1 MATEQQTVKVGV
13 ISCSGEEIAE
23 GTISRLAA
31 RRVLELLR
39 PGQTVTIC
47 LPLFLAGG
55 QEERDFARQ
64 HPTIAVDGCEKRCA
78 KRGTEMHSGPVSVSL
93 VVSDILDGQCPG
105 CSRSARNLSEVDKE
119 AVWRVSERIA
129 AEIDALLA
137 QNSQAEC
144 GEESDAACACTRPVL
159 GGKLEIGGRTVT
171 VAGLPLI
178 FEHLAESGLAAD
190 DSSADRLLETVRIY
204 HPIELDEEQAY
215 KRSLIEAYKLYRGK
229 RGDTVNKNVLR
240 ETTQRGAP

>member
-23 GTISRLAA
+23 GTISRLAT

-93 VVSDILDGQCPG
+93 VVSEILDGQCPG

-137 QNSQAEC
+137 QNGQLEC
-144 GEESDAACACTRPVL
+144 VGEAAGEASCACTQPIP
-159 GGKLEIGGRTVT
+159 GGKLEVGGTTVT

-190 DSSADRLLETVRIY
+190 DSGADKLLETVRIY
-204 HPIELDEEQAY
+204 HSIEPGEEQAY
-215 KRSLIEAYKLYRGK
+215 KSALLAAYWEHCAK
-229 RGDTVNKNVLR
+229 R
-240 ETTQRGAP
+240 

>member
-1 MATEQQTVKVGV
+1 MKRHALFAATRREATLNMSNEQTLKVGV

-23 GTISRLAA
+23 GTISRLAT

-55 QEERDFARQ
+55 QEERDFARR
-64 HPTIAVDGCEKRCA
+64 HPTIAVDGCSKLCA
-78 KRGTEMHSGPVSVSL
+78 KRGTEMHSGPVNVSL
-93 VVSDILDGQCPG
+93 VVSEILNGECAE
-105 CSRSARNLSEVDKE
+105 CSRSAKSQSEVDKE

-129 AEIDALLA
+129 AEIGALLA

-144 GEESDAACACTRPVL
+144 GEESEAACACTRPVP
-159 GGKLEIGGRTVT
+159 GGNLEIGGRTVT

-190 DSSADRLLETVRIY
+190 DSSADKLLETVRIY
-204 HPIELDEEQAY
+204 HPIEPDEEQEY
-215 KRSLIEAYKLYRGK
+215 KSSLIEAYKLYRGK
-229 RGDTVNKNVLR
+229 
-240 ETTQRGAP
+240 P

>member
-1 MATEQQTVKVGV
+1 MSNEEILKVGV

-23 GTISRLAA
+23 GTISRLAT

-47 LPLFLAGG
+47 LPLFLSGS
-55 QEERDFARQ
+55 QEERDFARR
-64 HPTIAVDGCEKRCA
+64 HPTIAVDGCAKRCA
-78 KRGTEMHSGPVSVSL
+78 KRGTEMHSGPVNASL
-93 VVSDILDGQCPG
+93 VVSEILNGECTG
-105 CSRSARNLSEVDKE
+105 CNRSTKSQSEVDKE
-119 AVWRVSERIA
+119 AIRRVSERIA

-144 GEESDAACACTRPVL
+144 GEESDAACACTRPVT
-159 GGKLEIGGRTVT
+159 GGNLEIGGRTVT

-190 DSSADRLLETVRIY
+190 DSCADKLLETVRIY
-204 HPIELDEEQAY
+204 HPIEPGEELAY
-215 KRSLIEAYKLYRGK
+215 KNALIAAYKHYRGH
-229 RGDTVNKNVLR
+229 
-240 ETTQRGAP
+240 P

>member
-93 VVSDILDGQCPG
+93 VVSEILDGQCPG

-137 QNSQAEC
+137 RNGQLEC
-144 GEESDAACACTRPVL
+144 VGEAAGEASCACTQPIP
-159 GGKLEIGGRTVT
+159 GGKLEVGGTTVT

-190 DSSADRLLETVRIY
+190 DSGADKLLETVRIY
-204 HPIELDEEQAY
+204 HSIEPGEEQAY
-215 KRSLIEAYKLYRGK
+215 KSALLAAYWEHCAK
-229 RGDTVNKNVLR
+229 R
-240 ETTQRGAP
+240 